1 MASYR
6 CGRVALMGPPN
17 AGKSTLINALVG
29 QKVAIVTAKPQTT
42 RNRIVGILTR
52 PDAQIIFM
60 DTPGI
65 NASRGA
71 NRGQLGKIMHRS
83 AWQSF
88 ENAEC
93 ILLVLDGDLY
103 VRKPEFMDRDLQPL
117 LAPLREELRPVVV
130 VFNKVDLFHDKS
142 RMLPLLVRLAELLPK
157 VEIFPA
163 SGLKKDGVEDMIRM
177 IVSHLPEAEAE
188 FPADQLSTA
197 PVRFMAAEII
207 REKLFDR
214 LYQEVPYTVA
224 VEIENWEENAE
235 QAIINAVIYVAK
247 PSHKAMVIGHGGSGI
262 RETGTEARKELKEL
276 LDKKVHLELWVK
288 VRDDWANDQNF
299 LHALGFGSEFEA

>member
-157 VEIFPA
+157 AEIFPA

-262 RETGTEARKELKEL
+262 RETGTKARKELKEL

-299 LHALGFGSEFEA
+299 LHALGFGAEFEA